1 MFKNYLKI
9 AARNLLK
16 HQAYSLINV
25 LGLAIGMACCILI
38 LLYVQNELRYDRH
51 HEKAGRIYRVAS
63 DHKFGGTHF
72 QMAVSPAPM
81 AEALVR
87 DFPEVESAARFRGY
101 GSFLIKKAGEQNFKE
116 ERVIFADDAI
126 FDIFTIPLLAGDA
139 KAALTAPNA
148 VVISR
153 ASAKKYFGEADPV
166 GQTLLFDNTDVFKIT
181 GVFEDMPDN
190 GHFHFDFIASLTS
203 MDESRNNMWV
213 SNNFRTYLL
222 LKEGGEPAALKAKAL
237 EAKFPEMVKKYAGP
251 QAEELL
257 GASLDE
263 IIRQG
268 NQIRFYL
275 QPLQDIHLH
284 SDLGVEFEP
293 NGNIKYVY
301 IFSAIAFFIL
311 LIACIN
317 FMNLATARSANRA
330 REVGIRKVVGSY
342 RRQLIGQF
350 LAESIF
356 LSVIAMALAVVMVEL
371 VLPTFNRLAE
381 KNLQTFYFGNWPMLA
396 ALIGITLLVGV
407 VAGSYPA
414 FVLSAF
420 KPVSVLKGAL
430 QAGARASR
438 LRSALVVFQFAAS
451 VILIVG
457 TIIIRNQL
465 HYIQNKNLGFDK
477 EQVIVL
483 HDAYA
488 LREKLDAF
496 KNEVMRNPRIASATV
511 SGYLPVSSDRSDTG
525 FWPEGQRAGDNPVSM
540 QIWSAD
546 YGYIPTM
553 GMEMVAGRNFSETFG
568 ADSSAVILNEKA
580 AKMFGFNDP
589 LGKKIYTW
597 GFTPGQGIDR
607 DRSIPY
613 TVIGV
618 IKDFHF
624 ASLKENIGAL
634 GLRLGR
640 SRGLMSFRFKV
651 ENVAALIAFL
661 ENKWKEFAPDQPFAY
676 SFLDERFSNMY
687 RVEQKVG
694 DVFSVFAGLAIFT
707 ACLGL
712 FGLASFM
719 AEQRTKEVGI
729 RKVLGATA
737 VNVTALLSKD
747 FVKLVLVANLI
758 AWPVAWYAM
767 NRWLQDFAYRVNI
780 SWWVFALAGGL
791 ALLIA
796 LLTVSTQAIKAALA
810 NPVEALRYE

>member
-16 HQAYSLINV
+16 HKAYSLINV

-38 LLYVQNELRYDRH
+38 LLYVQNELSYDRH
-51 HEKAGRIYRVAS
+51 HQNAERIYRVAS
-63 DHKFGGTHF
+63 DHKFGGTNFH
-72 QMAVSPAPM
+72 MAVSPAPM

-101 GSFLIKKAGEQNFKE
+101 GSFLIKKEGGQNFKE
-116 ERVIFADDAI
+116 ERVIFADNAI
-126 FDIFTIPLLAGDA
+126 FDIFTAPLFAGDT
-139 KAALTAPNA
+139 KAALTAPNT

-153 ASAKKYFGEADPV
+153 ATAKKYFDEANPV
-166 GQTLLFDNTDVFKIT
+166 GQSLLFDNTGVFKIT

-203 MDESRNNMWV
+203 MEESRNNLWV

-222 LKEGGEPAALKAKAL
+222 LKGGGKPAAL
-237 EAKFPEMVKKYAGP
+237 EAKFPEMVRKYAGP
-251 QAEELL
+251 QAQEFLGTSFDELVK
-257 GASLDE
+257 
-263 IIRQG
+263 QG

-275 QPLQDIHLH
+275 QPLQDIHLY

-293 NGNIKYVY
+293 NGSIKYVY

-350 LAESIF
+350 LSESVF
-356 LSVIAMALAVVMVEL
+356 LSVIAMILALVLVEL

-381 KNLQTFYFGNWPMLA
+381 KNLQTFYLGNWALPA
-396 ALIGITLLVGV
+396 ALLGITLLVGI

-420 KPVSVLKGAL
+420 RPVSVLKGAL

-457 TIIIRNQL
+457 TIIIKNQL
-465 HYIQNKNLGFDK
+465 HYIQNKNLGFNK

-488 LREKLDAF
+488 LQEKLEAF
-496 KNEVMRNPRIASATV
+496 KNEVMRNPNMISATV
-511 SGYLPVSSDRSDTG
+511 SGYLPVSSNRSDTG

-540 QIWSAD
+540 QIWSTD
-546 YGYIPTM
+546 YGYIETM
-553 GMEMVAGRNFSETFG
+553 GMAIVAGRNFSETFG
-568 ADSSAVILNEKA
+568 ADSSAIILNQKA
-580 AKMFGFNDP
+580 AKMFGFDDP

-597 GFTPGQGIDR
+597 AFTPGQGIDR
-607 DRSIPY
+607 DRTIPY

-618 IKDFHF
+618 VKDFHF
-624 ASLKENIGAL
+624 ASLKSNIGAL

-640 SRGLMSFRFKV
+640 SRGLVSFRFKV
-651 ENVAALIAFL
+651 QEVAALIAFL

-687 RVEQKVG
+687 RAEQKVG

-729 RKVLGATA
+729 RKVLGATT

-747 FVKLVLVANLI
+747 FIKLVLVANLI

-767 NRWLQDFAYRVNI
+767 NRWLQDFAYRINI

>member
-16 HQAYSLINV
+16 HKAFSLINV

-38 LLYVQNELRYDRH
+38 LLYVQHELSYDLH
-51 HEKAGRIYRVAS
+51 HKNADRIYRVAG
-63 DHKFGGTHF
+63 DIKFGGNHF
-72 QMAVSPAPM
+72 QLAVGPAPM

-101 GSFLIKKAGEQNFKE
+101 GSFLIKKEGEQNFKE
-116 ERVIFADDAI
+116 ERVIFADNAI
-126 FDIFTIPLLAGDA
+126 FDIFTISLLAGDA
-139 KAALTAPNA
+139 QAALTAPNT
-148 VVISR
+148 VIISQ
-153 ASAKKYFGEADPV
+153 STAKKYFGEANPV
-166 GQTLLFDNTDVFKIT
+166 GQSLLFDNTAVYKIT
-181 GVFEDMPDN
+181 GVFADMPDN
-190 GHFHFDFIASLTS
+190 SHFHFDFIAALIS
-203 MDESRNNMWV
+203 MDESRNSLWI

-222 LKEGGEPAALKAKAL
+222 LKAGGQPAAL
-237 EAKFPEMVKKYAGP
+237 EAKFPEMIRKYAGP
-251 QAEELL
+251 QVQEFM
-257 GASLDE
+257 GASFEAMLQ
-263 IIRQG
+263 QG
-268 NQIRFYL
+268 NQMRFYL
-275 QPLQDIHLH
+275 QPLRDIHLH
-284 SDLGVEFEP
+284 SDLNVEFEA

-330 REVGIRKVVGSY
+330 KEVGIRKVVGSY
-342 RRQLIGQF
+342 RRQLVGQF

-356 LSVIAMALAVVMVEL
+356 LSVIALMLALVVVEL
-371 VLPTFNRLAE
+371 ILPAFNNLAE
-381 KNLQTFYFGNWPMLA
+381 KNLQTFYFGNWPLLA
-396 ALIGITLLVGV
+396 MLIGITLLVGV

-414 FVLSAF
+414 FVLSSF
-420 KPVSVLKGAL
+420 KPVSVLKGAKS
-430 QAGARASR
+430 AGARSSR

-457 TIIIRNQL
+457 TLIIKNQL
-465 HYIQNKNLGFDK
+465 HYIQNKNLGFNK

-488 LREKLDAF
+488 LGEKLDAF
-496 KNEVMRNPRIASATV
+496 KNEVMRNPSTISATV
-511 SGYLPVSSDRSDTG
+511 SGYLPVSSNRSDTG

-540 QIWSAD
+540 QIWNVD
-546 YGYIPTM
+546 YGYVETM
-553 GMEMVAGRNFSETFG
+553 DMEIVAGRNFSETFG
-568 ADSSAVILNEKA
+568 ADSSAVILNERA
-580 AKMFGFNDP
+580 AKMFGFGDP
-589 LGKKIYTW
+589 LGQKIYTW
-597 GFTPGQGIDR
+597 AFTPGQGIDR
-607 DRSIPY
+607 DRTIPY

-618 IKDFHF
+618 VEDFHF
-624 ASLKENIGAL
+624 ASLKSNIGSL

-640 SRGLMSFRFKV
+640 SRSLISFRFKV
-651 ENVAALIAFL
+651 QEVAALIAFL

-687 RVEQKVG
+687 RAEQKVG

-767 NRWLQDFAYRVNI
+767 NRWLQDFAYRINI
-780 SWWVFALAGGL
+780 SWWIFALAGGL

>member
-16 HQAYSLINV
+16 HKAYSLINV

-38 LLYVQNELRYDRH
+38 LLYVQNELSYDRH
-51 HEKAGRIYRVAS
+51 HQKAERIYRVAS
-63 DHKFGGTHF
+63 DHKFGGNHF

-101 GSFLIKKAGEQNFKE
+101 GSFLVKKEGEQNFKE
-116 ERVIFADDAI
+116 ERVIFADNAI
-126 FDIFTIPLLAGDA
+126 FDIFTIPLLGGDA
-139 KAALTAPNA
+139 KGALTAPNT
-148 VVISR
+148 VVISQ
-153 ASAKKYFGEADPV
+153 STAKKYFGESNPV
-166 GQTLLFDNTDVFKIT
+166 GQSLLFDNTAVYKIT
-181 GVFEDMPDN
+181 GVFADMPDN
-190 GHFHFDFIASLTS
+190 GHFHFDFIAALIS
-203 MDESRNNMWV
+203 MDESRNSLWI

-222 LKEGGEPAALKAKAL
+222 LKAGGQPATL
-237 EAKFPEMVKKYAGP
+237 EAKFPEMVRKYAGP
-251 QAEELL
+251 QVQEFL
-257 GASLDE
+257 GASFE
-263 IIRQG
+263 AMVQQG

-275 QPLQDIHLH
+275 QPVRDIHLH
-284 SDLGVEFEP
+284 SDLSVEFEP
-293 NGNIKYVY
+293 NSNINYVY

-317 FMNLATARSANRA
+317 FMNLATARSASRA
-330 REVGIRKVVGSY
+330 KEVGIRKVVGSY
-342 RRQLIGQF
+342 RRQLVGQF

-356 LSVIAMALAVVMVEL
+356 LSVIALMLALVLVEL
-371 VLPTFNRLAE
+371 ILPAFNNLAE
-381 KNLQTFYFGNWPMLA
+381 KQLQTFYFGNWPLLA

-414 FVLSAF
+414 FVLSSF
-420 KPVSVLKGAL
+420 KPVSVLKGAKS
-430 QAGARASR
+430 AGARSSR

-457 TIIIRNQL
+457 TIIIKNQL
-465 HYIQNKNLGFDK
+465 HYIQNKNLGFNK

-488 LREKLDAF
+488 LGEKLEAF
-496 KNEVMRNPRIASATV
+496 KNEAMRNPSMISATV
-511 SGYLPVSSDRSDTG
+511 SGYLPVSSNRSDTG
-525 FWPEGQRAGDNPVSM
+525 FWPEGQRASDNPVSM

-546 YGYIPTM
+546 YGYIETM
-553 GMEMVAGRNFSETFG
+553 GMEIVAGRNFSETFG

-580 AKMFGFNDP
+580 AKMFGFGDP
-589 LGKKIYTW
+589 IGKKIFTW
-597 GFTPGQGIDR
+597 GFTPGRGVDR
-607 DRSIPY
+607 DRIIPY

-618 IKDFHF
+618 VKDFHF

-640 SRGLMSFRFKV
+640 NRGLMSFRFKV

-687 RVEQKVG
+687 RAEQKVG
-694 DVFSVFAGLAIFT
+694 EVFSVFAGLAIFT

-780 SWWVFALAGGL
+780 SWWIFALAGGL

-810 NPVEALRYE
+810 NPVQALRYE